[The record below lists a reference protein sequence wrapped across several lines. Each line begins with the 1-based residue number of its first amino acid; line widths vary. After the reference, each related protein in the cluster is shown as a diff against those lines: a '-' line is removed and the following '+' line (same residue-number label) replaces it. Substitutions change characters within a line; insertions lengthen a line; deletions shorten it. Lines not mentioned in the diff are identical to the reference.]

1 MFSYREFVLADNRML
16 VALTAVF
23 AALLVGGLMATI

>member
-1 MFSYREFVLADNRML
+1 MFSYRDIVLADNRTL

-23 AALLVGGLMATI
+23 AALLAGGVMATI